1 MILFSIRSSIDR
13 GFDVFF
19 AWLPQVIGFV
29 VVLLIGYIIAKV
41 IGKLVSRATHRAG
54 LDRTVHSG
62 TGGSVIQRA
71 VPSPSGLLGTITFW
85 AIFLGALSIAASVL
99 GIRALTEFVGAVWA
113 YIPNVIAALLIFLIA
128 GAIAGAVVALVRRVM
143 GDAALG
149 KIVATA
155 VPIIVMTIATFMI
168 LVQLKIAIQI
178 VTITYAA
185 IWAAV
190 ALAAALAFGLGGRE
204 VAGRMLEG
212 AYQKGQE
219 NKEQYKQE
227 LAEGKERAKQEVEQV
242 REDRQTSAPGA
253 TARPEPEPGR

>member
-1 MILFSIRSSIDR
+1 VIVFSIHSS
-13 GFDVFF
+13 VNH
-19 AWLPQVIGFV
+19 GFV
-29 VVLLIGYIIAKV
+29 VFFGWVPRVVGFLAVLLIGYIVAKV
-41 IGKLVSRATHRAG
+41 VGGLVFRLTHRAG

-62 TGGSVIQRA
+62 AGGNLIQRA
-71 VPSPSGLLGTITFW
+71 VPSPSRLLGKITFW

-99 GIRALTEFVGAVWA
+99 GIKALTAFVGAVWA
-113 YIPNVIAALLIFLIA
+113 YIPNVIAALVIFLIA
-128 GAIAGAVVALVRRVM
+128 AAIAGAVVALVKRVM

-155 VPIIVMTIATFMI
+155 VPIIVMTIAIFMI

-185 IWAAV
+185 IWGAI

-204 VAGRMLEG
+204 VAGQMLEG

-227 LAEGKERAKQEVEQV
+227 LAQAKERAKKEAEQA
-242 REDRQTSAPGA
+242 RHDAQASGPGA
-253 TARPEPEPGR
+253 STRLRAEPGQ